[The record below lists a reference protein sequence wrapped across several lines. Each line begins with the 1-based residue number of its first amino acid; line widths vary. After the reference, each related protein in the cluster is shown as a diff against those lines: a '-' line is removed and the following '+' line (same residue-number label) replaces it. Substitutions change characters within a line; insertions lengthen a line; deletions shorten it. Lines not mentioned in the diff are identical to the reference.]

1 VCRDSNL
8 FERQHMPTDCAK
20 LHMAWIDAPQQSA
33 TRAVLA
39 IGIGGQVS
47 VHCCTMAAMSKSSPH
62 SLPEW
67 TDLRFFLELARAGTL
82 SGASRRLEV
91 EHTTVARRIDR
102 LEAQLGATLFD
113 RSREGYELTELGHT
127 LLPHAEAMESAALA
141 AQEELVGTEVTLHG
155 VVRLGTPELYGIRV
169 VAPLMVDFLRAN
181 PELSVD
187 LLVLPRFANLA
198 NREADLGIML
208 DPPTTGRYM
217 VTRLASFRLYLYA
230 APDYLARHP
239 PIRGKADLAGH
250 DFVDYV
256 QDRLASRELSY
267 LDEFGFTPRRRLCC
281 TGMPAQIEA
290 AALGLGLV
298 MAPPYA
304 VPDDGRLV
312 QVLDSFYAERS
323 FWLVAPADLYRLQ
336 RVRAVWNLLRDYADR
351 APALFVHGG
360 ARAGARRA

>member
-1 VCRDSNL
+1 MN
-8 FERQHMPTDCAK
+8 
-20 LHMAWIDAPQQSA
+20 
-33 TRAVLA
+33 
-39 IGIGGQVS
+39 
-47 VHCCTMAAMSKSSPH
+47 

-102 LEAQLGATLFD
+102 LELQLGTTLFD
-113 RSREGYELTELGHT
+113 RSREGYELTEMGQA

-141 AQEELVGTEVTLHG
+141 AHEQLSGTEVAVHG
-155 VVRLGTPELYGIRV
+155 VVRLGVPELFAVRV
-169 VAPLMVDFLRAN
+169 VAPLLVNMLQSN
-181 PELSVD
+181 PELNID

-198 NREADLGIML
+198 NREADLGVML

-217 VTRLASFRLYLYA
+217 ITKLATFRLYVWA
-230 APDYLARHP
+230 SPDYLARHP
-239 PIRGKADLAGH
+239 PIRQHADLAQH

-256 QDRLASRELSY
+256 QDRLASRELTY
-267 LDEFGFTPRRRLCC
+267 LDELGFTPRRRLCC

-290 AALGLGLV
+290 AALGMGLI

-312 QVLDSFYAERS
+312 PVLDQFFAERS
-323 FWLVAPADLYRLQ
+323 FWLAAPTDLYRLQ
-336 RVRAVWNLLRDYADR
+336 RVRAVWNMLREYADGK
-351 APALFVHGG
+351 PALFVHDGEPV
-360 ARAGARRA
+360 APKRRVVG